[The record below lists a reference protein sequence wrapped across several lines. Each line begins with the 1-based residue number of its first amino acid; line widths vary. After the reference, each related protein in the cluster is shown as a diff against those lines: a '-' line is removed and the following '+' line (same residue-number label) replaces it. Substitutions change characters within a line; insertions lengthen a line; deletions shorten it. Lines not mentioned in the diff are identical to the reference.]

1 MLPGGGNTSG
11 MARHLKRAHPAEYSE
26 FKDSSR
32 LVVEAE
38 TKVEPKPAKTKPEK
52 REDPSPRDVWKF
64 YDNVTSSSGLPDE
77 ADEENISDDFSAVC
91 KFCQAV
97 VKFTSEDMQPLEDHL
112 NAEHQVNFFSTYS
125 RNYSY
130 TILKSFMVFISL
142 NVVN

>member
-112 NAEHQVNFFSTYS
+112 NAEHQVNFFFDIFKKLQLH
-125 RNYSY
+125 N
-130 TILKSFMVFISL
+130 IKVLIVFISF
-142 NVVN
+142 

>member
-91 KFCQAV
+91 KFCQVV

-112 NAEHQVNFFSTYS
+112 NAEHQVNFFFDIFKKLQLH
-125 RNYSY
+125 N
-130 TILKSFMVFISL
+130 IKVLIVFISF
-142 NVVN
+142 